1 MAREESSTL
10 QGRLKEIKKLFFKR
24 KQYLQSATDEELGIE
39 PTQGSDTE
47 KLASHRSKDG
57 DAKTGDNKTLESDR
71 SKPSDPKVTEIKDDT
86 TPRSAKRTGG
96 KIKGKKTG
104 VTPR

>member
-71 SKPSDPKVTEIKDDT
+71 SKPSDPKVTEIKEDT

-104 VTPR
+104 ATPR